1 MMINCA
7 GWHTQLNNKARRG
20 RLDLYQL
27 VSLLH
32 VEADFVTLQV
42 KLVSERRLRRYQRK
56 AHSSLQGR
64 LSKLWDDFDRGDINS
79 HQLLRACVGICA
91 PI

>member
-1 MMINCA
+1 MINFA
-7 GWHTQLNNKARRG
+7 GWHTRLNNKARRG

-27 VSLLH
+27 LSLLH

-42 KLVSERRLRRYQRK
+42 KLVSERRLRRCQRK
-56 AHSSLQGR
+56 AYSSLQGR
-64 LSKLWDDFDRGDINS
+64 LSKLWADFDSGDIDA
-79 HQLLRACVGICA
+79 HQLLRACAGIYA